1 MREYILCLVAAAAV
15 TYLLTPLAR
24 ELALKWRVVAAVR
37 DRDVHATP
45 TPLLGGLAMVG
56 GLLAGLILA
65 SKLPMM
71 SAVFDGGQTPIALLS
86 GVAIIVALG
95 IVDDKWGLDAPTKL
109 AGQVLAAG
117 VMAFQGIAIIWLPIG
132 GTFVLD
138 PLTSVLFTVL
148 IVLISINAINFVDG
162 LDGLAAGIVL
172 VAAGAFFGYAY
183 LLSVE
188 SGLDRATLATL
199 VSVLLVGMCAGF
211 LPHNYAPARIFMGD
225 TGSML
230 LGLLLAAAT
239 ITLSGQMDPSALSTG
254 AILPT
259 LLPILLPIAVMAI
272 PLVDL
277 LLAVVRR
284 TRAGRNP
291 FAPDKQHLHHRLL
304 EMGHSHRRAV
314 VLMYAWTALVA
325 GTAVAVAF
333 VPWPYALG
341 GFGVGLALLMWL
353 VRRPSRT
360 TDASGSG
367 GASADSKAEV
377 RVLRDIRR
385 TDADSSAG

>member
-1 MREYILCLVAAAAV
+1 MAAAAV

-24 ELALKWRVVAAVR
+24 ELAKKWKVMAPVR
-37 DRDVHATP
+37 DRDVHDTP
-45 TPLLGGLAMVG
+45 TPLLGGLAMFG
-56 GLLAGLILA
+56 GLLAGLVLA

-71 SAVFDGGQTPIALLS
+71 SAVFEGGRTPLALLS

-148 IVLISINAINFVDG
+148 IVVISINAINFVDG

-199 VSVLLVGMCAGF
+199 VSVLLVGITAGF
-211 LPHNYAPARIFMGD
+211 LPHNYTPARIFMGD

-230 LGLLLAAAT
+230 LGLLLAAGT
-239 ITLSGQMDPSALSTG
+239 ITLSGQVDPSALTTG
-254 AILPT
+254 ALIPT
-259 LLPILLPIAVMAI
+259 LLPIALPIAVMAI

-277 LLAVVRR
+277 FLAVIRR

-304 EMGHSHRRAV
+304 EMGHSQGRAV
-314 VLMYAWTALVA
+314 LLMYAWTGLVA
-325 GTAVAVAF
+325 GTAVAIAF
-333 VPWPYALG
+333 VPWPYAAG
-341 GFGVGLALLMWL
+341 GFVVGLGALLWL
-353 VRRPSRT
+353 VRRPGREKVST
-360 TDASGSG
+360 TA
-367 GASADSKAEV
+367 AAE
-377 RVLRDIRR
+377 IRPLPGVSDR
-385 TDADSSAG
+385 NSSAG

>member
-24 ELALKWRVVAAVR
+24 ELAKKWKVMAPVR
-37 DRDVHATP
+37 DRDVHDTP

-56 GLLAGLILA
+56 GLLAGGILA

-71 SAVFDGGQTPIALLS
+71 SAVFDSGRTPLALLS

-95 IVDDKWGLDAPTKL
+95 VIDDKWGLDAPTKL

-148 IVLISINAINFVDG
+148 IVVISINAINFVDG

-199 VSVLLVGMCAGF
+199 VSVLLVGMTVGF
-211 LPHNYAPARIFMGD
+211 LPHNYTPARIFMGD

-230 LGLLLAAAT
+230 LGLLLAAGT
-239 ITLSGQMDPSALSTG
+239 ITLSGQVDPSALTTG
-254 AILPT
+254 ALLPT
-259 LLPILLPIAVMAI
+259 LLPIALPVAVMAI

-277 LLAVVRR
+277 LLAVIRR

-304 EMGHSHRRAV
+304 EMGHSQGRAV
-314 VLMYAWTALVA
+314 LLMYAWTGLVA

-333 VPWPYALG
+333 VPWPYAAG
-341 GFGVGLALLMWL
+341 GFIVGLGALLWL
-353 VRRPSRT
+353 VRRPSKSM
-360 TDASGSG
+360 AVEGSTEHT
-367 GASADSKAEV
+367 GADVRPLRAADG
-377 RVLRDIRR
+377 R
-385 TDADSSAG
+385 DSSSG

>member
-24 ELALKWRVVAAVR
+24 ELAKKWKVMAPVR
-37 DRDVHATP
+37 DRDVHDTP
-45 TPLLGGLAMVG
+45 TPLLGGLAMFG
-56 GLLAGLILA
+56 GLLAGLVLA

-71 SAVFDGGQTPIALLS
+71 SAVFEGGRTPLALLS

-148 IVLISINAINFVDG
+148 IVVISINAINFVDG

-199 VSVLLVGMCAGF
+199 VSVLLVGITAGF
-211 LPHNYAPARIFMGD
+211 LPHNYTPARIFMGD

-230 LGLLLAAAT
+230 LGLLLAAGT
-239 ITLSGQMDPSALSTG
+239 ITLSGQVDPSALTTG
-254 AILPT
+254 ALIPT
-259 LLPILLPIAVMAI
+259 LLPIALPIAVMAI

-277 LLAVVRR
+277 FLAVIRR

-304 EMGHSHRRAV
+304 EMGHSHGRAV
-314 VLMYAWTALVA
+314 LLMYAWTGLVA
-325 GTAVAVAF
+325 GTAVAIAF
-333 VPWPYALG
+333 VPWPYAAG
-341 GFGVGLALLMWL
+341 GFVVGLGALLWL
-353 VRRPSRT
+353 VRRPGREKVST
-360 TDASGSG
+360 TA
-367 GASADSKAEV
+367 AAE
-377 RVLRDIRR
+377 IRPLPGVSDR
-385 TDADSSAG
+385 NSSAG

>member
-24 ELALKWRVVAAVR
+24 ELAKKWKVMAPVR
-37 DRDVHATP
+37 DRDVHDTP

-56 GLLAGLILA
+56 GLLAGGILA

-71 SAVFDGGQTPIALLS
+71 SAVFDSGRTPLALLS

-95 IVDDKWGLDAPTKL
+95 VVDDKWGLDAPTKL

-148 IVLISINAINFVDG
+148 IVVISINAINFVDG

-199 VSVLLVGMCAGF
+199 VSVLLVGMTVGF
-211 LPHNYAPARIFMGD
+211 LPHNYTRARIFMGD

-230 LGLLLAAAT
+230 LGLLLAAGT
-239 ITLSGQMDPSALSTG
+239 ITLSGQVDPSALTTG
-254 AILPT
+254 ALLPT
-259 LLPILLPIAVMAI
+259 LLPIALPVAVMAI

-277 LLAVVRR
+277 LLAVIRR

-304 EMGHSHRRAV
+304 EMGHSQGRAV
-314 VLMYAWTALVA
+314 LLMYAWTGLVA

-333 VPWPYALG
+333 VPWPYAAG
-341 GFGVGLALLMWL
+341 GFIVGLGALLWL
-353 VRRPSRT
+353 VRRPSKSM
-360 TDASGSG
+360 AAEGSTEHT
-367 GASADSKAEV
+367 GADVRPLRAADG
-377 RVLRDIRR
+377 R
-385 TDADSSAG
+385 DSSLG

>member
-24 ELALKWRVVAAVR
+24 ELALKWKVVAAVR

-56 GLLAGLILA
+56 GLLAGLIMA

-71 SAVFDGGQTPIALLS
+71 SAVFEGGSTPIALLS

-95 IVDDKWGLDAPTKL
+95 VIDDKWGLDAPTKL

-188 SGLDRATLATL
+188 AGLDRATLATL
-199 VSVLLVGMCAGF
+199 VSVLLVGITVGF
-211 LPHNYAPARIFMGD
+211 LPHNLAPARIFMGD

-272 PLVDL
+272 PLIDL

-314 VLMYAWTALVA
+314 ALMYAWTGLVA
-325 GTAVAVAF
+325 GAAVAVAF

-341 GFGVGLALLMWL
+341 GFGLGLAVLIWL
-353 VRRPSRT
+353 VRRPTKQRAADTDTDNVT
-360 TDASGSG
+360 T
-367 GASADSKAEV
+367 
-377 RVLRDIRR
+377 LRD
-385 TDADSSAG
+385 SLSG

>member
-1 MREYILCLVAAAAV
+1 VREYILCLVAAAAV

-24 ELALKWRVVAAVR
+24 ELAKKWKVMAPVR
-37 DRDVHATP
+37 DRDVHDTP
-45 TPLLGGLAMVG
+45 TPLLGGLAMFG
-56 GLLAGLILA
+56 GLLAGLVLA

-71 SAVFDGGQTPIALLS
+71 SAVFEGGRTPLALLS

-148 IVLISINAINFVDG
+148 IVVISINAINFVDG

-199 VSVLLVGMCAGF
+199 VSVLLVGITAGF
-211 LPHNYAPARIFMGD
+211 LPHNYTPARIFMGD

-230 LGLLLAAAT
+230 LGLLLAAGT
-239 ITLSGQMDPSALSTG
+239 ITLSGQVDPSALTTG
-254 AILPT
+254 ALIPT
-259 LLPILLPIAVMAI
+259 LLPIALPIAVMAI

-277 LLAVVRR
+277 FLAVIRR

-304 EMGHSHRRAV
+304 EMGHSHGRAV
-314 VLMYAWTALVA
+314 LLMYAWTGLVA
-325 GTAVAVAF
+325 GTAVAIAF
-333 VPWPYALG
+333 VPWPYAAG
-341 GFGVGLALLMWL
+341 GFVVGLGALLWL
-353 VRRPSRT
+353 VRRPGREKVST
-360 TDASGSG
+360 TA
-367 GASADSKAEV
+367 AAE
-377 RVLRDIRR
+377 IRPLPGVSDR
-385 TDADSSAG
+385 NSSAG

>member
-1 MREYILCLVAAAAV
+1 MREYILCLVAAEAV

-24 ELALKWRVVAAVR
+24 ELAKKWKVMAPVR
-37 DRDVHATP
+37 DRDVHDTP
-45 TPLLGGLAMVG
+45 TPLLGGLAMFG
-56 GLLAGLILA
+56 GLLAGLVLA

-71 SAVFDGGQTPIALLS
+71 SAVFEGGRTPVALLS

-148 IVLISINAINFVDG
+148 IVVISINAINFVDG

-199 VSVLLVGMCAGF
+199 VSVLLVGITAGF
-211 LPHNYAPARIFMGD
+211 LPHNYTPARIFMGD

-230 LGLLLAAAT
+230 LGLLLAAGT
-239 ITLSGQMDPSALSTG
+239 ITLSGQVDPSALTTG
-254 AILPT
+254 ALIPT
-259 LLPILLPIAVMAI
+259 LLPIALPIAVMAI

-277 LLAVVRR
+277 FLAVIRR

-304 EMGHSHRRAV
+304 EMGHSQGRAV
-314 VLMYAWTALVA
+314 LLMYAWTGLVA
-325 GTAVAVAF
+325 GTAVAIAF
-333 VPWPYALG
+333 VPWPYAAG
-341 GFGVGLALLMWL
+341 GFVVGLGALLWL
-353 VRRPSRT
+353 VRRPGREKVST
-360 TDASGSG
+360 TA
-367 GASADSKAEV
+367 AAE
-377 RVLRDIRR
+377 IRPLPGVSDR
-385 TDADSSAG
+385 NSSAG

>member
-15 TYLLTPLAR
+15 TYLLTPVAR
-24 ELALKWRVVAAVR
+24 EFAKKWKVMAPVR
-37 DRDVHATP
+37 DRDVHDTP

-56 GLLAGLILA
+56 GLLAGGILA

-71 SAVFDGGQTPIALLS
+71 SAVFDSGRTPLALLS
-86 GVAIIVALG
+86 GVAITVALG
-95 IVDDKWGLDAPTKL
+95 VVDDKWGLDAPTKL

-148 IVLISINAINFVDG
+148 IVVISINAINFVDG

-199 VSVLLVGMCAGF
+199 VSVLLVGMTVGF
-211 LPHNYAPARIFMGD
+211 LPHNYTPARIFMGD

-230 LGLLLAAAT
+230 LGLLLAAGT
-239 ITLSGQMDPSALSTG
+239 ITLSGQVDPSALTTG
-254 AILPT
+254 ALLPT
-259 LLPILLPIAVMAI
+259 LLPIALPVAVMAI

-277 LLAVVRR
+277 LLAVIRR

-304 EMGHSHRRAV
+304 EMGHSQGRAV
-314 VLMYAWTALVA
+314 LLMYAWTGLVA

-333 VPWPYALG
+333 VPWPYAAG
-341 GFGVGLALLMWL
+341 GFIVGLAALLWL
-353 VRRPSRT
+353 VRRPSKSMG
-360 TDASGSG
+360 AQGSYEQTE
-367 GASADSKAEV
+367 ADV
-377 RVLRDIRR
+377 RPLRAADGR
-385 TDADSSAG
+385 DSSLG

>member
-325 GTAVAVAF
+325 GAAVAVAF

-367 GASADSKAEV
+367 GASADSTADV

>member
-24 ELALKWRVVAAVR
+24 EFALKWKVVAAVR

-199 VSVLLVGMCAGF
+199 VSVLLVGICAGF

-259 LLPILLPIAVMAI
+259 LLPILLPVAVMAI
-272 PLVDL
+272 PLIDL
-277 LLAVVRR
+277 MLAVVRR

-333 VPWPYALG
+333 VPWPYALA
-341 GFGVGLALLMWL
+341 GFGVGLAVLIWA

-360 TDASGSG
+360 AVGERSDATN
-367 GASADSKAEV
+367 V
-377 RVLRDIRR
+377 TPLRDKL
-385 TDADSSAG
+385 SG

>member
-1 MREYILCLVAAAAV
+1 VREYILCLVAAAAV

-24 ELALKWRVVAAVR
+24 EFAKKWKVIAPVR
-37 DRDVHATP
+37 DRDVHDTP

-56 GLLAGLILA
+56 GLLAGGILA

-71 SAVFDGGQTPIALLS
+71 SAVFDSGRTPLALLS

-95 IVDDKWGLDAPTKL
+95 VVDDKWGLDAPTKL

-148 IVLISINAINFVDG
+148 IVVISINAINFVDG

-199 VSVLLVGMCAGF
+199 VSVLLVGMTVGF
-211 LPHNYAPARIFMGD
+211 LPHNYTPARIFMGD

-230 LGLLLAAAT
+230 LGLLLAAGT
-239 ITLSGQMDPSALSTG
+239 ITLSGQVDPSALTTG
-254 AILPT
+254 ALLPT
-259 LLPILLPIAVMAI
+259 LLPIALPVAVMAI

-277 LLAVVRR
+277 LLAVIRR

-304 EMGHSHRRAV
+304 EMGHSQGRAV
-314 VLMYAWTALVA
+314 LLMYAWTGLVA

-333 VPWPYALG
+333 VPWPYAAG
-341 GFGVGLALLMWL
+341 GFIVGLAALLWL
-353 VRRPSRT
+353 VRRPSKSMG
-360 TDASGSG
+360 AQGSYEQTE
-367 GASADSKAEV
+367 ADV
-377 RVLRDIRR
+377 RPLRAADGR
-385 TDADSSAG
+385 DSSLG